1 VNHITFQNSYVTLPV
16 LITITFI
23 CSMNPFCIRYPNMA
37 EHHNKNTT
45 LVKDIIIGM
54 SDGLTVPF
62 ALTAGLSGVLSTNHL
77 IIVSGLAEIT
87 AGCIS
92 MGLGGFLAGQSE
104 VEHYD
109 SELKREYSEIESV
122 PMQELKEVEDIFMK
136 MGVEKKLSEEVAL
149 QVSKD
154 KNNWVDL
161 MMKLELMMEKPA
173 KNRAAISAGTIA
185 AAYLVGGFIPLFPY
199 IVTSNSKTGLYL
211 SCIVTIFSLILFGF
225 FKSKMT
231 GRPLLTGTIKVAV
244 TGIIAAAAAF
254 LLAKAVS

>member
-1 VNHITFQNSYVTLPV
+1 
-16 LITITFI
+16 
-23 CSMNPFCIRYPNMA
+23 MA
-37 EHHNKNTT
+37 ELHNKNTT

-62 ALTAGLSGVLSTNHL
+62 ALTAGLSGVLNTNHL

-92 MGLGGFLAGQSE
+92 MGLGGYLAGQTE
-104 VEHYD
+104 VDHYNT
-109 SELKREYSEIESV
+109 ELKREYSEIDNIPLV
-122 PMQELKEVEDIFMK
+122 ELKEVEEIFIEL
-136 MGVEKKLSEEVAL
+136 GVSELLSKQVAI

-154 KNNWVDL
+154 KKHWAEF
-161 MMKLELMMEKPA
+161 MMKLELKMEEPD
-173 KNRAAISAGTIA
+173 KNRAATSASTIA
-185 AAYLVGGFIPLFPY
+185 ISYLVGGFIPLFPY
-199 IVTSNSKTGLYL
+199 IVSSNSKIGFII
-211 SCIVTIFSLILFGF
+211 SCIVTIFALITFGY

-231 GRPLLTGTIKVAV
+231 GQPLLKGTIKVAL